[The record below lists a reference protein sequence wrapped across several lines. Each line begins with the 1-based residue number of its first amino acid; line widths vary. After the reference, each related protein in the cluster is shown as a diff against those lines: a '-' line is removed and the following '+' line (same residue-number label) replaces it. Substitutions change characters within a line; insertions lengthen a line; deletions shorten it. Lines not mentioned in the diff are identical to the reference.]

1 MGGGTVNWLDLSLLI
16 AVAAFIGIG
25 FAKGFARTAIGF
37 AAFVI
42 AVAAAFW
49 FYGPLGFW
57 LRSYID
63 SKPLASATAFTI
75 VFLAIVMLGHVAEWF
90 SVKFVKAAHLSWVD
104 RSMGAAFGM
113 VQGLLVAAVVVL
125 MYMTFAPKPLP
136 KVVAESRYVPYLED
150 AAHVLAAAAPY
161 EVKEGYQRAR
171 RDLEGVAPPPVK
183 KQLKKLDAA
192 PI

>member
-1 MGGGTVNWLDLSLLI
+1 MNWLDLSLLI

-37 AAFVI
+37 AAFVL
-42 AVAAAFW
+42 ALAAAFW
-49 FYGPLGFW
+49 LYGPLGFW
-57 LRSYID
+57 LRTYID
-63 SKPLASATAFTI
+63 SKPLASATAFTMVCI
-75 VFLAIVMLGHVAEWF
+75 AIVMLGHIAEWF

-113 VQGLLVAAVVVL
+113 VQGFLVAAVVVL

-136 KVVAESRYVPYLED
+136 RVVVESRYVPYLED

-171 RDLEGVAPPPVK
+171 RDLERVAPPPVK